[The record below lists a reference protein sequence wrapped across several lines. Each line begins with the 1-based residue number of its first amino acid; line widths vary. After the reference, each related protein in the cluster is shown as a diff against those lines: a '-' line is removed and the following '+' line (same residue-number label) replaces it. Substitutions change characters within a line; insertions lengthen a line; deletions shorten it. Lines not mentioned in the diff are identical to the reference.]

1 MNKNIKEVSK
11 VKKGLILLITI
22 LSFLLITTSFGQK
35 TVTIR
40 YGVWMSEQIDGI
52 KAQISAFE
60 KNILILK

>member
-1 MNKNIKEVSK
+1 